1 MENNGNREIRE
12 IRGRAEL
19 PSYFPRVPRISR
31 FKKLLG
37 KDLGFPRRLDCV
49 VIEMLQQIRQEEG
62 KEPFDTA
69 HPLSIARQSATDRN
83 ATCGLETA
91 GVVFFEMS
99 VREIKE
105 AVKHL
110 SLEERA
116 EVAACL
122 HSWNEDEWDEQMRR
136 DLAAGRLNRILAQV
150 DADIAE
156 NRVREMP

>member
-1 MENNGNREIRE
+1 
-12 IRGRAEL
+12 
-19 PSYFPRVPRISR
+19 
-31 FKKLLG
+31 
-37 KDLGFPRRLDCV
+37 
-49 VIEMLQQIRQEEG
+49 
-62 KEPFDTA
+62 
-69 HPLSIARQSATDRN
+69 
-83 ATCGLETA
+83 
-91 GVVFFEMS
+91 MS